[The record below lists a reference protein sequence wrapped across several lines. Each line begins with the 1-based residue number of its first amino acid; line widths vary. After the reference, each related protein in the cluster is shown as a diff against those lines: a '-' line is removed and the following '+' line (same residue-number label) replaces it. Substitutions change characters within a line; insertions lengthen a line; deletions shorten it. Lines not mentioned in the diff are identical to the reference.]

1 VASLSILVTRPTSQ
15 SVIVLGGGLAGL
27 TAAYRLAS
35 RGTRVTLLERRSTLG
50 GNALESS
57 EGPESLPLAVS
68 NSHHATWALWRSLSS
83 QVSSPPLT
91 YAPLEFLLPG
101 GRTVA
106 YPFTPLP
113 RPLHIVL
120 SLLRFDGLT
129 WRERWR
135 LVSWLE
141 QIWEGALQ
149 LPSDLTHRTADGWLT
164 WLGQGDQARR
174 TVWDPLAQWLTG
186 NQLRRLSA
194 DALCGAI
201 EPTFLRSAHESR
213 WAIISSPQTSLFR
226 PMIEKLRTSSATV
239 LLETE
244 AALLLSEG
252 DRVTGV
258 LLRNG
263 STLQGDWY
271 LAALPPRSLASLL
284 PERWLSRY
292 AYFQQL
298 AELSD
303 LPTTSAQVMLRRA
316 LTKQRI
322 LLLSGG
328 PFYAMVTQP
337 SGSDL
342 TVCGFSGREEEASP
356 PMTLEMLQ
364 NAAESVLRS
373 SDLLSPGQTVVSFD
387 YRKTAEGCLSLRPG
401 MQLRRPLQRSP
412 ISNLLIAGAW
422 TDTGWPPNAE
432 SAIVSANRCTE
443 IVTGSRA

>member
-1 VASLSILVTRPTSQ
+1 MSPPTSQ
-15 SVIVLGGGLAGL
+15 SIIVLGGGVAGL

-35 RGTRVTLLERRSTLG
+35 GGTRVTLLERRSTLG
-50 GNALESS
+50 GNVIESGAGS
-57 EGPESLPLAVS
+57 ESLPLAVS
-68 NSHHATWALWRSLSS
+68 HTHHATWALWRSLPSRASS
-83 QVSSPPLT
+83 APLT
-91 YAPLEFLLPG
+91 HIPLEFLLPG

-113 RPLHIVL
+113 RHLHVAL
-120 SLLRFDGLT
+120 SLLRFNGLT

-149 LPSDLTHRTADGWLT
+149 LPSDLTHRTADEWLA

-174 TVWDPLAQWLTG
+174 TVWDPVAQWLTG
-186 NQLRRLSA
+186 NHLRSLSA
-194 DALCGAI
+194 DAFRGAV
-201 EPTFLRSAHESR
+201 ERTFLRSGRESR
-213 WAIISSPQTSLFR
+213 WAIISPLQTSLFQ
-226 PMIEKLRTSSATV
+226 PMMEKLRTGGATV

-244 AALLLSEG
+244 ATSLLSEG

-292 AYFQQL
+292 AYFQHL
-298 AELSD
+298 AELGG
-303 LPTTSAQVMLRRA
+303 LPTTSAQVILGRG
-316 LTKQRI
+316 LTKARI

-328 PFYAMVTQP
+328 PFYAMVAQP

-342 TVCGFSGREEEASP
+342 TVCRFFGGQEEASTP
-356 PMTLEMLQ
+356 TTSETLQ
-364 NAAESVLRS
+364 TAAEAVLRS

-387 YRKTAEGCLSLRPG
+387 FQKTTDGCLSLQPG
-401 MQLRRPLQRSP
+401 MQLRRPLQQSP
-412 ISNLLIAGAW
+412 IGNLLIAGAW

-432 SAIVSANRCTE
+432 SAIVSANRCAE
-443 IVTGSRA
+443 IVTGSCG